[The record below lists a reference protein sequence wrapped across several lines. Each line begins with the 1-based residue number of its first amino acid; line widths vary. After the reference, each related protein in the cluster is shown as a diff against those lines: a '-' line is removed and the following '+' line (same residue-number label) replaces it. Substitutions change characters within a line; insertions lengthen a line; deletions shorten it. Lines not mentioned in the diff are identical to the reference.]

1 VPGIIVLRPESG
13 LFFAN
18 ADAVCARV
26 LAAVESSAGSAVVL
40 DAQTVPAIDVTAVR
54 VLDELAADLERRRGA
69 LRARPRR
76 RPGPRPAGG
85 HRAAGLARTY
95 PTVREAVAALT
106 GASPRAGDGRMPNVT
121 PRPCHM
127 PKSRTSIQWTMSPA
141 SDRPARVARGDT
153 TMARKPPSNTS
164 WVQAAGNRSASGAP
178 QAAAMDRPSPSPRP
192 GLVDLAHPDAT
203 DPSLTG
209 AKAANLAIARHAGLP
224 VLPGMVLTTAW
235 DHSGWSHPSRLD
247 ASPART
253 AWRSMSD
260 DGSRPVVVRSSSTN
274 EDGGTSSMAGVFTS
288 VLDVADTAS
297 FVGAVDDVLAS
308 ARHALIA
315 DAPMAVLVQPQL
327 DPRWGGVLFGADPIT
342 GRTDR
347 LLVSA
352 VDGGPDR
359 LVSGLDDGW
368 TAVLSTRGRIVDT
381 RNGSDGAPP
390 VPAAALRSLAK
401 LAQRAATAFGGP
413 QDIEW
418 AIDGDGTL
426 WLLQSRPITTPTGRP
441 TGAVL
446 GAGPLAETFPDALSP
461 LEVDLWLSP
470 LRAGLEHA
478 LTITG
483 TVSARSLQRT
493 PVAQELDGWA
503 VADLETLGT
512 VPPRHRI
519 LRKIDPRPGARRLR
533 AAWRVGR
540 LGRALPLLA
549 RDVIAQVDSDLIDVP
564 PLDQLSNAALL
575 AVVDNGRT
583 MLQALHGYE
592 ALAGMLIPDVE
603 HGVTAA
609 SIAMSALAE
618 ARAEDVD
625 LDDLTRDNP
634 VVLALIPPRVG
645 PDTPLATLAVHN
657 PAAPGAPSPGTGA
670 AASDSPDT
678 SDDAVVREAL
688 RLRARW
694 VQELTARAAWELGCR
709 LVSVG
714 VLPAEAAVRL
724 LTLTELRTAALR
736 RVVPGDLADRTD
748 PSATSRP
755 LPARFRLTAD
765 RQPIAIVSSAA
776 PDAGIGAGGGVGS
789 GPAHLGTEPSTGSV
803 LVVTHLDP
811 RLATAIPRL
820 AGLVAESGSP
830 LSHLAILAREHQ
842 VPTVVGHVGAT
853 TTYREGQRL
862 EVDGSAGTVRI
873 VDAEAGNAG
882 DPAANG
888 QVPTTVDL
896 SDTTTIDV
904 TATAATAAPAVTTV
918 ASTPCEI
925 GASR

>member
-1 VPGIIVLRPESG
+1 MSRK
-13 LFFAN
+13 
-18 ADAVCARV
+18 
-26 LAAVESSAGSAVVL
+26 
-40 DAQTVPAIDVTAVR
+40 
-54 VLDELAADLERRRGA
+54 
-69 LRARPRR
+69 
-76 RPGPRPAGG
+76 
-85 HRAAGLARTY
+85 
-95 PTVREAVAALT
+95 
-106 GASPRAGDGRMPNVT
+106 SPST
-121 PRPCHM
+121 
-127 PKSRTSIQWTMSPA
+127 TSP
-141 SDRPARVARGDT
+141 
-153 TMARKPPSNTS
+153 
-164 WVQAAGNRSASGAP
+164 VQAAGNRNASGTP
-178 QAAAMDRPSPSPRP
+178 QAAAMDRPSPSPRS

-203 DPSLTG
+203 DPSFTG

-235 DHSGWSHPSRLD
+235 DHTGWSHPSRFGEH
-247 ASPART
+247 SPART

-260 DGSRPVVVRSSSTN
+260 DGARPVVVRSSSTN
-274 EDGGTSSMAGVFTS
+274 EDGGTSSMAGVFAS
-288 VLDVADTAS
+288 VLDVADPGS
-297 FVGAVDDVLAS
+297 FVGAVDEVLAS

-327 DPRWGGVLFGADPIT
+327 DAQWGGVLFGADPIT

-352 VDGGPDR
+352 VEGGPDR

-368 TAVLSTRGRIVDT
+368 TAVLSTRGRVIET

-401 LAQRAATAFGGP
+401 LARRAGMTFGGP

-418 AIDGDGTL
+418 AIDGDGSV
-426 WLLQSRPITTPTGRP
+426 WLLQSRPITTPTGKP
-441 TGAVL
+441 AGPVL

-461 LEVDLWLSP
+461 LEVDLWLTP

-493 PVAQELDGWA
+493 PVAQDLDGWA

-540 LGRALPLLA
+540 LGRALPLIA
-549 RDVIAQVDSDLIDVP
+549 RDVIAQVDADLLDVP

-575 AVVDNGRT
+575 AVLDNGRT
-583 MLQALHGYE
+583 TLQALHGYE
-592 ALAGMLIPDVE
+592 ALAGMLIPEVE

-618 ARAEDVD
+618 ARAEGVD

-634 VVLALIPPRVG
+634 VVLALTPPRVG
-645 PDTPLATLAVHN
+645 PDASLASLAMHS
-657 PAAPGAPSPGTGA
+657 PAATGAPSPGTGA
-670 AASDSPDT
+670 AAPVSPDA

-694 VQELTARAAWELGCR
+694 VQELTARSAWELGCR

-714 VLPAEAAVRL
+714 VLPAAAAVRL
-724 LTLTELRTAALR
+724 LTLAELRAATIR
-736 RVVPGDLADRTD
+736 RVVPGDLAVRTD
-748 PSATSRP
+748 PCTTSRP

-765 RQPIAIVSSAA
+765 RQPIAVMSSAA
-776 PDAGIGAGGGVGS
+776 PHGGVGAGGGVGS
-789 GPAHLGTEPSTGSV
+789 GPAHLGTEPPSGSV
-803 LVVTHLDP
+803 LVVPHLDP
-811 RLATAIPRL
+811 RLATVIPRL

-853 TTYREGQRL
+853 ATYSEGQRL

-873 VDAEAGNAG
+873 VDDSAVPAG
-882 DPAANG
+882 PNG
-888 QVPTTVDL
+888 HVPTTVDL
-896 SDTTTIDV
+896 SDSLNIDVAAASV
-904 TATAATAAPAVTTV
+904 TATPAVTTV